1 MNKTKHLIRA
11 FSLALM
17 ALPLSAMAQETVDV
31 QCLVIEQNGT
41 KVAGFA
47 LSRLPELSFRA
58 DTLVVS
64 LADDGIEVPMS
75 GLTYS
80 FQTLS
85 VPTGI
90 NDVPTIDNGNGSN
103 FAFSQGK
110 IMGLKAGARVEV
122 YTANGLKV
130 KEYQASND
138 GTVELRLGN
147 LPVGVYIIKT
157 PARSIKIINK

>member
-1 MNKTKHLIRA
+1 MKKTKHLIRA
-11 FSLALM
+11 FALALA

-31 QCLVIEQNGT
+31 QCLVIEQNGA
-41 KVAGFA
+41 KVAEFA
-47 LSRLPELSFRA
+47 LSRLPELTMRS
-58 DTLVVS
+58 DTLVVT

-90 NDVPTIDNGNGSN
+90 NDVPATDNANGSA

-122 YTANGLKV
+122 YTVGGLKV
-130 KEYQASND
+130 GEYSASND